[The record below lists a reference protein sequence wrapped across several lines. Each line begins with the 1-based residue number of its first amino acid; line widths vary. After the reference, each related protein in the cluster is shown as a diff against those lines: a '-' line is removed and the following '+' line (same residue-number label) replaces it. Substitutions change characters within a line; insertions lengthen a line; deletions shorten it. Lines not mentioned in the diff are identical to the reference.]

1 VCKWNALEPRSDFS
15 KIAALLS
22 RVLSRNGAS
31 KVWGDGRDRLGREHK
46 SPFVQKKDREGAI
59 APAIVESVPRVGVEV
74 RKASGGYPV
83 EVLAGVKSQSLRGI
97 HVLSNED
104 NK

>member
-1 VCKWNALEPRSDFS
+1 MVVIDW
-15 KIAALLS
+15 
-22 RVLSRNGAS
+22 
-31 KVWGDGRDRLGREHK
+31 DGRTNHL
-46 SPFVQKKDREGAI
+46 SFKKDREGAI